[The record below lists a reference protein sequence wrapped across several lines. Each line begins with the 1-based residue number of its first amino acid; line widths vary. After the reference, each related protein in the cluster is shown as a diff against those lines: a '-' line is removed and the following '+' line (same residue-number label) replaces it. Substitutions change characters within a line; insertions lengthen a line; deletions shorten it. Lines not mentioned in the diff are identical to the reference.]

1 MKTKKKVRKMMSK
14 KKDKHLAYDD
24 PNSWVY
30 NYAVKQEKD
39 NKEREEAVM
48 SKKSAN
54 STINWIKGAV
64 ICAVLLVFVVVFI
77 NLLTVRVPAGYA
89 AVQYNMNGG
98 VQDKSLGQGWHIK
111 SPFVKTT
118 LYTVGLEQS
127 YLTASKKGDSPSDES
142 FSASSS
148 EGKAMTIELT
158 YSYQFQQDTLNKVF
172 TRFKGR
178 SGVEVRDSFIK
189 PNIVSW
195 TKEVIAKY
203 KVSDIIGSKREEVN
217 VAITDY
223 LADKFADYNISISN
237 VSLSNVEVDE
247 DTKKA
252 IDAKIAAQQNAE
264 TQAIQNQT
272 NIDKAKADAEAKVTA
287 AQGDADAK
295 VIAAQAEADA
305 NAKINSSI
313 TDQLIRMKEAEARL
327 KHGWV
332 TVQGSDTVVT
342 KDADSDK

>member
-1 MKTKKKVRKMMSK
+1 MRSERSK
-14 KKDKHLAYDD
+14 KKDKHIAYDD

-30 NYAVKQEKD
+30 NYAAKQEKD
-39 NKEREEAVM
+39 AKEREEMVM
-48 SKKSAN
+48 SKKSAD
-54 STINWIKGAV
+54 STVNWIKGAV
-64 ICAVLLVFVVVFI
+64 ICAVLLIFAVVFI

-247 DTKKA
+247 DTKKS
-252 IDAKIAAQQNAE
+252 N
-264 TQAIQNQT
+264 
-272 NIDKAKADAEAKVTA
+272 
-287 AQGDADAK
+287 
-295 VIAAQAEADA
+295 
-305 NAKINSSI
+305 
-313 TDQLIRMKEAEARL
+313 
-327 KHGWV
+327 
-332 TVQGSDTVVT
+332 
-342 KDADSDK
+342 